1 MREYGTAVPG
11 PGSAIDRFST
21 AENTSRSEV
30 LCQPEV
36 RADPEHRGRDQF
48 PIDPDLETA
57 SEKYSRQVAGQA
69 RRAIFDIV
77 ADDFYA
83 VYSKKNTALFTHAL
97 GVEESA
103 IQRHAFSYVW
113 VISTDVSPIYLP
125 LISP

>member
-57 SEKYSRQVAGQA
+57 SEKYS
-69 RRAIFDIV
+69 D
-77 ADDFYA
+77 
-83 VYSKKNTALFTHAL
+83 T
-97 GVEESA
+97 
-103 IQRHAFSYVW
+103 
-113 VISTDVSPIYLP
+113 
-125 LISP
+125 